1 MDDAVFQCTASQRA
15 GACVKRQPG
24 IFALVLLT
32 IASMSLR
39 AADLE
44 NGDDLHFEHCTGCHD
59 SSVYIRSDRKMKN
72 LEMLGRQVRFCKDTI
87 GAPWFDD
94 EVDDVIAFLNANYY
108 RF

>member
-1 MDDAVFQCTASQRA
+1 M
-15 GACVKRQPG
+15 KRQPG

-59 SSVYIRSDRKMKN
+59 SEVYTRADRKVRD
-72 LEMLGRQVRFCKDTI
+72 LAGLGRQVRFCKDTI
-87 GAPWFDD
+87 GAAWFDD
-94 EVDDVIAFLNANYY
+94 EVDDVIAYLNASYY
-108 RF
+108 LF

>member
-1 MDDAVFQCTASQRA
+1 MDDAFFQRIASLRA
-15 GACVKRQPG
+15 GVRVKRHPRVV
-24 IFALVLLT
+24 ALALLT
-32 IASMSLR
+32 LVSMGLR

-59 SSVYIRSDRKMKN
+59 STVYTRSDRKMQN

-94 EVDDVIAFLNANYY
+94 EVDDVIAFLNASYY
-108 RF
+108 HF